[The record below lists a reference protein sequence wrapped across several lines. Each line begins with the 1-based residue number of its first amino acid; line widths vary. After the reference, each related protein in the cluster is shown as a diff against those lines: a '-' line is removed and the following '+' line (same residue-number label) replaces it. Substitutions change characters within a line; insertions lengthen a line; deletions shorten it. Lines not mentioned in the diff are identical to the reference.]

1 MSLEFHF
8 FEHKNN
14 PLTLEIC
21 QEHYVHSQPL
31 FKNSFWQRSV
41 LKLWKTLKAV
51 QATHFMLQLHTLSN
65 RGVPMEIWLGLESA
79 WVFGQVI
86 YRYIGFITFDPR
98 AFGGKFNSS
107 WISTKVISVLLI
119 QWSQIDLAIQNM
131 FWRRMCRR
139 HLWLCFLPS
148 LQLLYLPHLGWM
160 LWQARH
166 SILLWRNNRS

>member
-65 RGVPMEIWLGLESA
+65 RGVPMEI
-79 WVFGQVI
+79 
-86 YRYIGFITFDPR
+86 
-98 AFGGKFNSS
+98 
-107 WISTKVISVLLI
+107 
-119 QWSQIDLAIQNM
+119 
-131 FWRRMCRR
+131 
-139 HLWLCFLPS
+139 
-148 LQLLYLPHLGWM
+148 
-160 LWQARH
+160 
-166 SILLWRNNRS
+166 